1 MSELV
6 SVSVK
11 AEAWVDT
18 VVCMSRPAHADDP
31 KPFVEGTCRS
41 RPARLGEIEREEWVE
56 IATAAGTLRVAT
68 SPSTKYLP
76 DE

>member
-1 MSELV
+1 
-6 SVSVK
+6 
-11 AEAWVDT
+11 
-18 VVCMSRPAHADDP
+18 MSRPAHADDP
-31 KPFVEGTCRS
+31 RPTVGNCRS

-56 IATAAGTLRVAT
+56 IATEARAVQAAA